1 MGNVFVFLKVTEQLD
16 KLIELAIF
24 EFKVVYECETI
35 AYFAEHNITWDYNW
49 EVEREAEIRTNN

>member
-35 AYFAEHNITWDYNW
+35 AYFAEHIITGLELGIWKRSRN
-49 EVEREAEIRTNN
+49 